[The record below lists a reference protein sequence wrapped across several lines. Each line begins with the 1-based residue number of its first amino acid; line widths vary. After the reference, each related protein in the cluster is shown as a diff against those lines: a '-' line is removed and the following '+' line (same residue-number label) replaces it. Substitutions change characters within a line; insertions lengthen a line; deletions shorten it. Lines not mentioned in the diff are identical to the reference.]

1 MLEDSK
7 EAQLYPAVIFIGN
20 RLSTDKA
27 FAIEGHLLGVSLEVT
42 ESEARFYFCKK
53 IRDNRKFESLD
64 LLKAQISAD
73 IESAYRILKVSNG

>member
-1 MLEDSK
+1 M
-7 EAQLYPAVIFIGN
+7 
-20 RLSTDKA
+20 
-27 FAIEGHLLGVSLEVT
+27 
-42 ESEARFYFCKK
+42 RFYFSKK